1 MADRLTDEQVDEFL
15 GDAGPDVSA
24 TARAV
29 RAKLLGVFPDA
40 IETAEGGEL
49 GLGFDRGYTGLVF
62 TISPQRGYVNLG
74 VARGASLDDPAR
86 LMEGRGRVHRHLKVR
101 SVGTARGR
109 GSRRSP
115 GSSAGGTAR
124 GGGDLNRE
132 PDAR

>member
-1 MADRLTDEQVDEFL
+1 MADRLTDEQVDAFL
-15 GDAGPDVSA
+15 GDAGLDVSA

-40 IETAEGGEL
+40 IETAAGGEL

-62 TISPQRGYVNLG
+62 TVSPQRGYVNLG

-101 SVGTARGR
+101 SAAQLEDADLDDLLGRALAARRAEAGT
-109 GSRRSP
+109 
-115 GSSAGGTAR
+115 
-124 GGGDLNRE
+124 
-132 PDAR
+132 